1 MKSELG
7 HSFEGDDEPPARFS
21 FVSARSSHSSAPSST
36 LGVWGIAFLCFS
48 CVAGGPFG
56 IEAAVAKAGALI
68 TCSGLIA
75 AGLFWGLPQA
85 LFTAELAS
93 ALPVN
98 GGPVVWVAR
107 AFGPRWGA
115 VNACMV
121 VFQQLCDI
129 VLYPTLIGN
138 YMAQL
143 VPMDP
148 VALYAFK
155 LAVLCLAASLNLVG
169 VEALSVS
176 AAALTGLIM
185 LPFLLLPIAAAAYGM
200 SFSWGA
206 IATVPPVNSAGAA
219 LFVSTI
225 LWNMQGWSEVGCLA
239 GEVENAGRVFP
250 PGMALAAGLVTFAYS
265 APVLFGVALSPDL
278 TAWADNGGDGFFVS
292 LANQVAPWMGVLVL
306 ISAAL
311 ANLSTLL
318 TSLAAYTRTLQAAAR
333 LGQVPLPCF
342 QRNFSRWRTPGPA
355 IFLYVC
361 TTAAL
366 MWGLDF
372 GDLVVMDSAFY
383 LVGQLSVVGA
393 FFLLK
398 VREPELKRPYVF
410 PGGFAGAAF
419 SSVCATAV
427 AVTALYLTVAGEPLS
442 CAVVG
447 GALVGALACTYAPLA
462 LPART
467 RGAIDAFFA
476 WVEERGRAAEAEDV
490 AEDIAAADRAR
501 ASKRHQ
507 LDAEKEQNE
516 RLLATAAQ
524 AGVTSGLEYCA

>member
-1 MKSELG
+1 M
-7 HSFEGDDEPPARFS
+7 AT
-21 FVSARSSHSSAPSST
+21 V
-36 LGVWGIAFLCFS
+36 
-48 CVAGGPFG
+48 
-56 IEAAVAKAGALI
+56 GALV
-68 TCSGLIA
+68 TCVGLVA

-85 LFTAELAS
+85 LFTAELA
-93 ALPVN
+93 AAIPVN

-138 YMAQL
+138 YVAQL
-143 VPMDP
+143 VPMTR
-148 VALYAFK
+148 AGLYLFK
-155 LAVLCLAASLNLVG
+155 LAVVLLAAGLTLVG
-169 VEALSVS
+169 IETLTVS
-176 AAALTGLIM
+176 AALLTGAIM

-200 SFSWGA
+200 PFSWGA

-239 GEVENAGRVFP
+239 GEVENAARVFP
-250 PGMALAAGLVTFAYS
+250 PGMALAAGLVIFAYS

-278 TAWADNGGDGFFVS
+278 TAWAANSGDGFFVS
-292 LANQVAPWMGVLVL
+292 LAQQVAPWMGVLVL

-333 LGQVPLPCF
+333 LAQVPLPCF
-342 QRNFSRWRTPGPA
+342 QRNYTRWRSPA
-355 IFLYVC
+355 PVILLY
-361 TTAAL
+361 AASTSAM

-372 GDLVVMDSAFY
+372 GDLVVVDSAFY

-410 PGGFAGAAF
+410 PGGLRGAALA
-419 SSVCATAV
+419 SGAAATVAV
-427 AVTALYLTVAGEPLS
+427 AALYLTVAGEPLY

-447 GALVGALACTYAPLA
+447 GALVGAMACTYLPLL
-462 LPART
+462 LPAPAYR
-467 RGAIDAFFA
+467 ALDAYFS
-476 WVEERGRAAEAEDV
+476 WVEERGRLAEAEDR
-490 AEDIAAADRAR
+490 AEDLAARDRAR
-501 ASKRHQ
+501 AQKRT
-507 LDAEKEQNE
+507 EKETRAEEAE
-516 RLLATAAQ
+516 RMLLASGGEGGEPTSFAHWEKWGMPRARKFSRALRLSR
-524 AGVTSGLEYCA
+524 AGGASWD